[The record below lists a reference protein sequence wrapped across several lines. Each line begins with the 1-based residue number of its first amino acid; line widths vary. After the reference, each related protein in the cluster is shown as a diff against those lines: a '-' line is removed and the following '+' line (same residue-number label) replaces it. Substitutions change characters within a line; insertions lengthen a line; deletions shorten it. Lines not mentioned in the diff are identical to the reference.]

1 MPLGYYQPAYGA
13 APARTRQNVV
23 SVGGG
28 RRAQK
33 TANFQPSRSAQQV
46 IPQKRVGST
55 KGLFRKPQVATG
67 PSGNQSSRTS
77 TTTTTTTTPTTTTD
91 TPSTTT
97 QAPSWA
103 SALYLAEMTAL
114 VGQTIPSNFYAG
126 TTFTIKTVSLDGFDA
141 PVITVTP
148 ASGAGTDIAPNTPQ
162 WTDTASQ
169 VLSAAAAAAS
179 GAGSSSSGNGSG
191 GASSG
196 GGGGG
201 VTVVTDQPS
210 TPEEA
215 EQVLADEATA
225 TVEAMTVSTDV
236 AQGMGEEG
244 FFSKYKWWLL
254 GGAAIVAYTQREA
267 IMRMVKR

>member
-1 MPLGYYQPAYGA
+1 L
-13 APARTRQNVV
+13 
-23 SVGGG
+23 
-28 RRAQK
+28 
-33 TANFQPSRSAQQV
+33 
-46 IPQKRVGST
+46 
-55 KGLFRKPQVATG
+55 
-67 PSGNQSSRTS
+67 
-77 TTTTTTTTPTTTTD
+77 
-91 TPSTTT
+91 
-97 QAPSWA
+97 WA

-179 GAGSSSSGNGSG
+179 GAGSSSSG
-191 GASSG
+191 ASSG

-236 AQGMGEEG
+236 AQGMGGEG

>member
-13 APARTRQNVV
+13 APARTRQNIL
-23 SVGGG
+23 SLGGG
-28 RRAQK
+28 RQAQK
-33 TANFQPSRSAQQV
+33 TPDFQPSRSAQQV
-46 IPQKRVGST
+46 IPQKRVGAT
-55 KGLFRKPQVATG
+55 KGFFRKPQVATG
-67 PSGNQSSRTS
+67 PGGKPSAKPS
-77 TTTTTTTTPTTTTD
+77 TTTTTTDTTA
-91 TPSTTT
+91 TTT

-126 TTFTIKTVSLDGFDA
+126 TTFTIKTMSLDGFDA
-141 PVITVTP
+141 PVITVTS
-148 ASGAGTDIAPNTPQ
+148 ASGAATDVAPNTTQ

-169 VLSAAAAAAS
+169 VLSAVSAATTTS
-179 GAGSSSSGNGSG
+179 AGSSSSG
-191 GASSG
+191 SG
-196 GGGGG
+196 GGT

-215 EQVLADEATA
+215 EQVLADEAAA

>member
-13 APARTRQNVV
+13 AAARTRQNVV

-28 RRAQK
+28 RQAQK
-33 TANFQPSRSAQQV
+33 TPAFQPSRSAQQV
-46 IPQKRVGST
+46 IPQKRVGTT
-55 KGLFRKPQVATG
+55 KGFFRKPQVATG
-67 PSGNQSSRTS
+67 PGGKPSAKPS
-77 TTTTTTTTPTTTTD
+77 TTPTTTTTE

-179 GAGSSSSGNGSG
+179 GAGSSSSG
-191 GASSG
+191 ASS